1 MLMLS
6 VRTLRDALVLNHV
19 SKGEPVIR
27 EKNRQNFNVFS
38 SLVDTSLCKTIW
50 NVQIFLKIANI

>member
-38 SLVDTSLCKTIW
+38 SLVDTRSAKLYGMLD
-50 NVQIFLKIANI
+50 IFKNR